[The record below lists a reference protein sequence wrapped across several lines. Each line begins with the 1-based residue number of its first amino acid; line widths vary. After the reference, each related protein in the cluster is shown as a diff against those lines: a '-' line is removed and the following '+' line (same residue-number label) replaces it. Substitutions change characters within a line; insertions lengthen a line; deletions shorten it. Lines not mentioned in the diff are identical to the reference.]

1 MKKLMMMA
9 VILLAGVGSVMAQ
22 SDYKR
27 GIFNHVG
34 LNVGAG
40 TEGISVGVAAP
51 VTNFLEVEAG
61 VNIMPSF
68 KLSGDLDV
76 DVNTSSLPQVPVPN
90 VQYPSSATIHA
101 EGSFDR
107 TTFNVKANLYPF
119 GGGSKFFIAAGL
131 SIGGEK
137 IAEVTGSC
145 DELRDFSNRYLK
157 DNPNLESQFRKAIS
171 ANLGGYNLE
180 LDENYNLQGD
190 IRCKNVRPYLG
201 LGFGRLVPKNRIGCR
216 FELGCQFM
224 GKLKVYQ
231 NGNEIDIN
239 KALEDAGEDDLSKFV
254 KDLKVYPVLKFSLT
268 GESYNIDKEL

>member
-1 MKKLMMMA
+1 MKKLMMLA
-9 VILLAGVGSVMAQ
+9 VILLTSVGSVMAQ
-22 SDYKR
+22 KEYKR
-27 GIFNHVG
+27 GFLNHVG
-34 LNVGAG
+34 INVGAG
-40 TEGISVGVAAP
+40 TEGISVGLAAP
-51 VTNFLEVEAG
+51 VTGFFELEAG
-61 VNIMPSF
+61 VNVMPSF

-76 DVNTSSLPQVPVPN
+76 DVNISSLPQVPN
-90 VQYPSSATIHA
+90 VQYPHEATIHA

-119 GGGSKFFIAAGL
+119 GGGTKFFIAAGL

-137 IAEVTGSC
+137 IAEVNGSC
-145 DELRDFSNRYLK
+145 DQLREFSQSLPSQELK
-157 DNPNLESQFRKAIS
+157 DQFRQAVS
-171 ANLGGYNLE
+171 ANLAGYNLQF
-180 LDENYNLQGD
+180 DENYNVQGD
-190 IRCKNVRPYLG
+190 IRCKKVRPYLG

-268 GESYNIDKEL
+268 GRIL

>member
-1 MKKLMMMA
+1 MKKLMMVA
-9 VILLAGVGSVMAQ
+9 VILLTSVGSVMAQ
-22 SDYKR
+22 KEYKR
-27 GIFNHVG
+27 GFLNHVG
-34 LNVGAG
+34 INVGAG
-40 TEGISVGVAAP
+40 TEGISVGLAAP
-51 VTNFLEVEAG
+51 VTGFFELEAG

-76 DVNTSSLPQVPVPN
+76 DVNTSSLPQVPGVS
-90 VQYPSSATIHA
+90 YPPAATIHA

-119 GGGSKFFIAAGL
+119 GGGTKFFIAAGL

-145 DELRDFSNRYLK
+145 DELRNFSKDLPSQTLK
-157 DNPNLESQFRKAIS
+157 DQFRKAVT

-216 FELGCQFM
+216 LELGCQFM

-254 KDLKVYPVLKFSLT
+254 KDLKVYPVLKLSFT
-268 GESYNIDKEL
+268 GRIL

>member
-1 MKKLMMMA
+1 MKKLMMVA
-9 VILLAGVGSVMAQ
+9 VILLTSVGSVMAQ

-40 TEGISVGVAAP
+40 TEGISVGLAAP

-76 DVNTSSLPQVPVPN
+76 DVNTSSLPPVPVPN

-145 DELRDFSNRYLK
+145 DELRKFSENNLHTPELK
-157 DNPNLESQFRKAIS
+157 DQFRKAIS

-201 LGFGRLVPKNRIGCR
+201 LGFGRLVPKNRIGMR
-216 FELGCQFM
+216 LELGCQFM

-268 GESYNIDKEL
+268 GRIL

>member
-1 MKKLMMMA
+1 
-9 VILLAGVGSVMAQ
+9 MAQ
-22 SDYKR
+22 KEYKR
-27 GIFNHVG
+27 GFLNHVG
-34 LNVGAG
+34 INVGAG
-40 TEGISVGVAAP
+40 TEGISVGLAAP
-51 VTNFLEVEAG
+51 VTGFFELEAG
-61 VNIMPSF
+61 VNVMPSF

-76 DVNTSSLPQVPVPN
+76 EYDHSSLPQVPGVSYPPPN
-90 VQYPSSATIHA
+90 ATIHA

-145 DELRDFSNRYLK
+145 DELREISQSLPTQELK
-157 DNPNLESQFRKAIS
+157 DQLRQAVS
-171 ANLGGYNLE
+171 ANLGGYKLE

-216 FELGCQFM
+216 LELGCQFM

-254 KDLKVYPVLKFSLT
+254 KDLKVYPVLKLSFT
-268 GESYNIDKEL
+268 GRIL

>member
-76 DVNTSSLPQVPVPN
+76 DVNISSLPQVPN
-90 VQYPSSATIHA
+90 VQYPHEATIHA

-137 IAEVTGSC
+137 IAEVNGSC
-145 DELRDFSNRYLK
+145 DELRQFSESLPTPELK
-157 DNPNLESQFRKAIS
+157 NQFRKAIS
-171 ANLGGYNLE
+171 ANLGGYKLE
-180 LDENYNLQGD
+180 LDENYNVQGD

-231 NGNEIDIN
+231 NDTEIDIN

-254 KDLKVYPVLKFSLT
+254 KDLKIYPVVKFSFT
-268 GESYNIDKEL
+268 GRIL

>member
-1 MKKLMMMA
+1 
-9 VILLAGVGSVMAQ
+9 
-22 SDYKR
+22 
-27 GIFNHVG
+27 
-34 LNVGAG
+34 
-40 TEGISVGVAAP
+40 
-51 VTNFLEVEAG
+51 
-61 VNIMPSF
+61 MPSF

-76 DVNTSSLPQVPVPN
+76 DVNTSSLPQVPGVS
-90 VQYPSSATIHA
+90 YPPAATIHA

-145 DELRDFSNRYLK
+145 DELRDFSKDLPSQTLK
-157 DNPNLESQFRKAIS
+157 DQFRKAVT

-201 LGFGRLVPKNRIGCR
+201 LGFGRLVPKNRIGMR

-254 KDLKVYPVLKFSLT
+254 KDLKVYPVLKLSFT
-268 GESYNIDKEL
+268 GRIL

>member
-9 VILLAGVGSVMAQ
+9 VILLAGLGSVMAQ

-34 LNVGAG
+34 LNVGAS

-76 DVNTSSLPQVPVPN
+76 DVNTSSLPQVPDF
-90 VQYPSSATIHA
+90 QYPTSATIHA
-101 EGSFDR
+101 EGAFDR

-145 DELRDFSNRYLK
+145 DELRDFSNNYLK
-157 DNPNLESQFRKAIS
+157 NNQTLEQQFRKALS

-190 IRCKNVRPYLG
+190 IRCKNVLFPFAR
-201 LGFGRLVPKNRIGCR
+201 
-216 FELGCQFM
+216 
-224 GKLKVYQ
+224 
-231 NGNEIDIN
+231 
-239 KALEDAGEDDLSKFV
+239 
-254 KDLKVYPVLKFSLT
+254 
-268 GESYNIDKEL
+268 

>member
-76 DVNTSSLPQVPVPN
+76 KVPKK
-90 VQYPSSATIHA
+90 SFLARFAKWSTIPY
-101 EGSFDR
+101 R
-107 TTFNVKANLYPF
+107 
-119 GGGSKFFIAAGL
+119 
-131 SIGGEK
+131 
-137 IAEVTGSC
+137 
-145 DELRDFSNRYLK
+145 
-157 DNPNLESQFRKAIS
+157 
-171 ANLGGYNLE
+171 GYNS
-180 LDENYNLQGD
+180 
-190 IRCKNVRPYLG
+190 C
-201 LGFGRLVPKNRIGCR
+201 
-216 FELGCQFM
+216 
-224 GKLKVYQ
+224 
-231 NGNEIDIN
+231 
-239 KALEDAGEDDLSKFV
+239 
-254 KDLKVYPVLKFSLT
+254 
-268 GESYNIDKEL
+268 

>member
-1 MKKLMMMA
+1 
-9 VILLAGVGSVMAQ
+9 MAQ
-22 SDYKR
+22 KEYKR
-27 GIFNHVG
+27 GFLNHVG
-34 LNVGAG
+34 INVGAG
-40 TEGISVGVAAP
+40 TEGISVGLAAP
-51 VTNFLEVEAG
+51 VTGFFELEAG
-61 VNIMPSF
+61 VNVMPSF

-76 DVNTSSLPQVPVPN
+76 DVNTSSLPQVPTVTYPN
-90 VQYPSSATIHA
+90 SATIHA

-119 GGGSKFFIAAGL
+119 GGGTKFFIAAGL

-137 IAEVTGSC
+137 IAEVSGSC
-145 DELRDFSNRYLK
+145 DELRDFSQKLPSQELK
-157 DNPNLESQFRKAIS
+157 DQFRQAVS
-171 ANLGGYNLE
+171 ANLAGYNLQF
-180 LDENYNLQGD
+180 DENYNVQGD
-190 IRCKNVRPYLG
+190 IRCKKVRPYLG

-231 NGNEIDIN
+231 NDTEIDIN

-268 GESYNIDKEL
+268 GRIL

>member
-76 DVNTSSLPQVPVPN
+76 DVKPIPGVSTPTD
-90 VQYPSSATIHA
+90 ATIHVD
-101 EGSFDR
+101 GDFSR

-131 SIGGEK
+131 SIGGEN

-145 DELRDFSNRYLK
+145 DDLREFSQNLPTQELK
-157 DNPNLESQFRKAIS
+157 DQLRQAAT

-254 KDLKVYPVLKFSLT
+254 KDLKVYPVLKLSFT
-268 GESYNIDKEL
+268 GRIL

>member
-76 DVNTSSLPQVPVPN
+76 DVNTDDLPPVPVPN

-137 IAEVTGSC
+137 IAEVSGSC
-145 DELRDFSNRYLK
+145 DELRNFSNSNLK
-157 DNPNLESQFRKAIS
+157 NNPDLEKQFRKALS

-190 IRCKNVRPYLG
+190 ICCKNVRPYLG

-224 GKLKVYQ
+224 GKLKVCQ

-268 GESYNIDKEL
+268 GRIL

>member
-1 MKKLMMMA
+1 MKKLMMVA
-9 VILLAGVGSVMAQ
+9 VILLTSVGSVMAQ
-22 SDYKR
+22 KEYKR
-27 GIFNHVG
+27 GFLNHVG
-34 LNVGAG
+34 INVGAG
-40 TEGISVGVAAP
+40 TEGISVGLAAP
-51 VTNFLEVEAG
+51 VTGFFELEAG
-61 VNIMPSF
+61 VNVMPSF

-76 DVNTSSLPQVPVPN
+76 DVNTSSLPQVPTVT
-90 VQYPSSATIHA
+90 YPTSATIHA

-119 GGGSKFFIAAGL
+119 GGGTKFFIAAGL

-137 IAEVTGSC
+137 IAEVNGSC
-145 DELRDFSNRYLK
+145 DKLREISQKLPTQELK
-157 DNPNLESQFRKAIS
+157 DQLRQAVT
-171 ANLGGYNLE
+171 ANLGGYKLE
-180 LDENYNLQGD
+180 LDENYNVRGD
-190 IRCKNVRPYLG
+190 IRCKKVRPYLG

-268 GESYNIDKEL
+268 GRIL

>member
-27 GIFNHVG
+27 SIFNHVG

-40 TEGISVGVAAP
+40 TEGISVSVAAP

-76 DVNTSSLPQVPVPN
+76 DVNTSSLPQVPDF
-90 VQYPSSATIHA
+90 QYPTSATIHA
-101 EGSFDR
+101 EGAFDR

-137 IAEVTGSC
+137 IAEVNGSS
-145 DELRDFSNRYLK
+145 DELRQFSENLPTPELK
-157 DNPNLESQFRKAIS
+157 NQFRKAIS

-231 NGNEIDIN
+231 NGNEIDID

-268 GESYNIDKEL
+268 GRIL